1 VGNRHPAIASR
12 PVVSVILAPGAW
24 AAVCCFIGLI
34 GLAGCQMPSSD
45 LNAPA
50 DFTTARARLLAELRA
65 EGITD
70 ARVLRALE
78 QVPRQEFVR
87 PEDRS
92 RAFDNRALPIGGG
105 QTISQPYI
113 VAIMTQL
120 AELHSGDRML
130 EIGTGSGYQAAVLAM
145 LTVEVY
151 SIEIDPVLAD
161 AARERLTRLGY
172 RNVTVRA
179 GDGFYGWEEK
189 APFDAILVTA
199 AAPRIPERLVAQLK
213 VGGRLVM
220 PLGDGAY
227 QTLIRGRKT
236 ESGLAVERFDDVLFV
251 PMTGAIRS
259 RTP

>member
-1 VGNRHPAIASR
+1 
-12 PVVSVILAPGAW
+12 
-24 AAVCCFIGLI
+24 
-34 GLAGCQMPSSD
+34 MPSSAP
-45 LNAPA
+45 NAPS

-70 ARVLRALE
+70 SRVLHALA
-78 QVPRQEFVR
+78 QVPREEFVR

-92 RAFDNRALPIGGG
+92 RAYDNRALAIGGG

-113 VAIMTQL
+113 VAVMTQL
-120 AELHSGDRML
+120 AELHSGDRVL
-130 EIGTGSGYQAAVLAM
+130 EIGTGSGYQAAVLSA
-145 LTVEVY
+145 LTLEVY

-161 AARERLTRLGY
+161 TARQRLVRLGY

-179 GDGFYGWEEK
+179 GDGFYGWEEQG
-189 APFDAILVTA
+189 PFDAVVVTA

-213 VGGRLVM
+213 VGGRLLM
-220 PLGDGAY
+220 PLGEGAY

-259 RTP
+259 QTP